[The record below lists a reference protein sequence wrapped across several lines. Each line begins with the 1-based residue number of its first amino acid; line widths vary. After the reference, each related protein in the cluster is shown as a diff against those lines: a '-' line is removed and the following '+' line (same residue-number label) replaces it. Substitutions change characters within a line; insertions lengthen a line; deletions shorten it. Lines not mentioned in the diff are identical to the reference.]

1 MQELWV
7 RSLVQED
14 HLEEEIVTHSIIS
27 AWKIPWTEEGGRLQS
42 MASQTV
48 RHDLATEHIHT
59 SSYVFDPC
67 VGKISWRRTQQ
78 PTPVLLP
85 EKHGQRSLVGYSP
98 WGRKESDTTGHTHTH
113 QAIAMNSPVYF
124 EKSLL

>member
-48 RHDLATEHIHT
+48 RHDLATEHIYT
-59 SSYVFDPC
+59 SSYVFDHC
-67 VGKISWRRTQQ
+67 VGKIT
-78 PTPVLLP
+78 L
-85 EKHGQRSLVGYSP
+85 E
-98 WGRKESDTTGHTHTH
+98 EDTATHSC
-113 QAIAMNSPVYF
+113 IAA
-124 EKSLL
+124 